1 MDKGSGLRRL
11 CAHLALTPSFAVA
24 FGDGGNDIPLLTTA
38 GYGVAVANAR
48 ETLKAGG
55 HMSVEAI
62 FPRTHNKMGL
72 LSFF

>member
-1 MDKGSGLRRL
+1 M
-11 CAHLALTPSFAVA
+11 A